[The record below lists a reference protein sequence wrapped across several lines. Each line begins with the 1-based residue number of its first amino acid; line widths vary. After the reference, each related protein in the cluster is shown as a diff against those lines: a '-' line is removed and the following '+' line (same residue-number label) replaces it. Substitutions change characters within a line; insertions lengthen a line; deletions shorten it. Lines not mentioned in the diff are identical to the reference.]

1 MENLIF
7 KSLDRLEVLEKEHGM
22 LGTVIGILVLLVSTV
37 LAINIILFVFKY
49 WMLLTEWSFEL
60 MFKGWKFI

>member
-37 LAINIILFVFKY
+37 LAINIILFVFN
-49 WMLLTEWSFEL
+49 L
-60 MFKGWKFI
+60 

>member
-37 LAINIILFVFKY
+37 LFKY

-60 MFKGWKFI
+60 MFKGWKFR